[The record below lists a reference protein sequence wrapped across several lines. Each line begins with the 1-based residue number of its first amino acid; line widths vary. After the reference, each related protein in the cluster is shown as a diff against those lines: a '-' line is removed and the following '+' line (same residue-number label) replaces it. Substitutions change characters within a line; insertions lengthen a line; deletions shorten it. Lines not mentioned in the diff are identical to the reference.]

1 MTGMETIRTTMNSA
15 RLAPIID
22 LPAALRDREVEVIV
36 LPKAK
41 ESKNRPPVSE
51 RESMMG
57 CLSEY
62 ANPALLDAEESD
74 DKKPSVDSIK
84 GILKEYA
91 NPALRELEKSAWE
104 QAAVEKY
111 LAKKNNTQ

>member
-1 MTGMETIRTTMNSA
+1 MEAIRTTMNSA
-15 RLAPIID
+15 RLMPIID

-36 LPKAK
+36 LLKAEKPKR
-41 ESKNRPPVSE
+41 RPPVSG
-51 RESMMG
+51 RGSMMG

-62 ANPALLDAEESD
+62 ANPAVLEAEESD

-91 NPALRELEKSAWE
+91 NPALRELEKGAWE
-104 QAAVEKY
+104 RAAVEKY
-111 LAKKNNTQ
+111 LAKMNNNDNS